1 MAYRFAAI
9 DLAKAKRVLKW
20 QRDPEG
26 MRIRILEA
34 AKQEFAAHGLAGA
47 RVDRIAAKAGA
58 NKRMLYYHVGK
69 KDDLYLE
76 VLEGAYEKIRAEERG
91 LDLEHLD
98 PPEAIERLID
108 FTWNYFLR
116 NPEFLAL
123 LNTENLARA
132 RHLKRSTKVKS
143 MHSPFV
149 EMIRTVVHARRRE
162 RRFSRRGR
170 SGAALHFDR
179 RAVLLLSLE
188 QRHAERDLRPR
199 SPEQRGEGRAPRS
212 HGRAGA
218 GGADRKIDGRFRQ
231 GQAAEIALAAAA
243 MLGRVLSGTGA
254 AEFPVRY
261 RGKAARQY
269 LSNGLI
275 SCLKTTIQG
284 VTIGRTEGPGS
295 VSKALNAAWV
305 RPFLFLIFI
314 VVAWDLAIRLFRI
327 PAYQIPAPGDVVA
340 VLWSDWPELLRQ
352 AWPTTYATICGFLL
366 SALFGIPVAMLI
378 AGSKTVE
385 SYVYPLLVFS
395 QSVPKIAIAPL
406 FVVWF
411 GFGIIPKVI
420 SAFLLG
426 FFPVVVSAVQGF
438 KSVDPDMVDLA
449 RAMQGS
455 RFQVFRAVNLPHA
468 MPAIFSGLKVSVT
481 LAVVGA
487 VVGEFV
493 GSNSGI
499 GYVLQRSIGTFDLP
513 TMFAA
518 LVILALLGVV
528 LFWIVDRIEHFVIPW
543 HVSQREDIIFAS

>member
-1 MAYRFAAI
+1 MAEP
-9 DLAKAKRVLKW
+9 KGQGNV
-20 QRDPEG
+20 
-26 MRIRILEA
+26 
-34 AKQEFAAHGLAGA
+34 
-47 RVDRIAAKAGA
+47 
-58 NKRMLYYHVGK
+58 
-69 KDDLYLE
+69 
-76 VLEGAYEKIRAEERG
+76 
-91 LDLEHLD
+91 
-98 PPEAIERLID
+98 
-108 FTWNYFLR
+108 
-116 NPEFLAL
+116 
-123 LNTENLARA
+123 
-132 RHLKRSTKVKS
+132 
-143 MHSPFV
+143 
-149 EMIRTVVHARRRE
+149 
-162 RRFSRRGR
+162 SR
-170 SGAALHFDR
+170 
-179 RAVLLLSLE
+179 
-188 QRHAERDLRPR
+188 
-199 SPEQRGEGRAPRS
+199 
-212 HGRAGA
+212 
-218 GGADRKIDGRFRQ
+218 
-231 GQAAEIALAAAA
+231 
-243 MLGRVLSGTGA
+243 
-254 AEFPVRY
+254 
-261 RGKAARQY
+261 
-269 LSNGLI
+269 
-275 SCLKTTIQG
+275 
-284 VTIGRTEGPGS
+284 
-295 VSKALNAAWV
+295 ALNAAWV

-314 VVAWDLAIRLFRI
+314 VVAWDLAIRLFKI
-327 PAYQIPAPGDVVA
+327 PAYQIPAPADVVA
-340 VLWSDWPELLRQ
+340 VLWQDWPELLRQ

-366 SALFGIPVAMLI
+366 SAVFGIPVAMLI

-455 RFQVFRAVNLPHA
+455 RFHVFCAVNLPHA

-528 LFWIVDRIEHFVIPW
+528 LFWIVDRIEKLVIPW
-543 HVSQREDIIFAS
+543 HVSQREEIFIAA